1 MNTVHYNIW
10 FDLIVDM
17 YGYRDNRLVSTAL
30 VDSLNFCK
38 TRQSRNIWRSRLYA
52 PISDYSSL
60 KVNNYHGSTY
70 RRECFSVKRG
80 GKEKEKHIAL
90 K

>member
-52 PISDYSSL
+52 LISDYSSV
-60 KVNNYHGSTY
+60 KVNNTITD
-70 RRECFSVKRG
+70 G
-80 GKEKEKHIAL
+80 GVAPQYTFARPT
-90 K
+90 